1 MSTPVLIIGPSG
13 SGKSRSL
20 LNLDPETSFLICAM
34 KKPLPFRGW
43 KDKWRHVA
51 KDAPGG
57 NLLYSDDPEEIRQYM
72 HRISDKRSAC
82 KTIVIDDAQY
92 IMANEFMR
100 RARERGY
107 EKFTQIGQSF
117 WLLVMESGA
126 LRDDLTVVF
135 LQHSDT
141 DDSGS
146 VKAKTIGKMLDDKV
160 TLEGMFTIVLRT
172 AIRDEKHI
180 FTTRNSGN
188 DTVKTP
194 EGMFN
199 TDTIE
204 NDISIVLEAIT
215 NY

>member
-43 KDKWRHVA
+43 KDKWRHVS
-51 KDAPGG
+51 KDTPGG

-72 HRISDKRSAC
+72 DRISNKRPNC

-100 RARERGY
+100 RAREKGY

-117 WLLVMESGA
+117 WQLVMDSGS

-160 TLEGMFTIVLRT
+160 TLEGMFTIVLRA

-180 FTTRNSGN
+180 FTTMNSGS

-199 TDTIE
+199 TDAIE
-204 NDISIVLEAIT
+204 NDISIVLEAIK